1 VIDFGELHDNYRSKK
16 DALSIPAQ
24 TDESNVIDSATK
36 RSTSEL
42 LQSIPNVPCLKRHEI
57 NAIYHA
63 VKKIRGKIKTRS
75 ESGIAITDRRSPS
88 DNCVNGWF
96 GTRRRGAFRPAKP
109 VMMRPRRV
117 RITRWTL
124 HGIKASPVCV

>member
-1 VIDFGELHDNYRSKK
+1 VSTWDLLSPQPLKLFANETLYQLSYTPNVIDFGELHENYRSKK

-57 NAIYHA
+57 NAIYYA

-75 ESGIAITDRRSPS
+75 ESGGGIIITRLDA
-88 DNCVNGWF
+88 G
-96 GTRRRGAFRPAKP
+96 
-109 VMMRPRRV
+109 RPR
-117 RITRWTL
+117 
-124 HGIKASPVCV
+124 